1 VIRFYR
7 YFPVHSAISGHTFL
21 ITGTG
26 IMKSAG
32 ILAGTYRRKP
42 EIGMNNKAP
51 DMKHVK
57 ILIPALVMLLCML
70 AAGCTSSVPDT
81 PATQVPTSLPTT
93 VTSPSP
99 LPVTTPVNEPIQVLP
114 RERQVTVVLTKDR
127 PTSEIHLQYQGG
139 PGEMF
144 VNSILMRVYS
154 SEGVFTEYRM
164 SNGKKP
170 LVGDE
175 IVVMG
180 TRGYDRCEV
189 FVISAGTRYKVL
201 DAAAVGGGYY

>member
-1 VIRFYR
+1 
-7 YFPVHSAISGHTFL
+7 
-21 ITGTG
+21 
-26 IMKSAG
+26 MK
-32 ILAGTYRRKP
+32 Y
-42 EIGMNNKAP
+42 
-51 DMKHVK
+51 VK

-81 PATQVPTSLPTT
+81 AATQVPTSLPTT
-93 VTSPSP
+93 VPAVTSPPP
-99 LPVTTPVNEPIQVLP
+99 LPVPTPANEPIQVLP

-189 FVISAGTRYKVL
+189 FVTSAGTRYKVL
-201 DAAAVGGGYY
+201 DAAATGGGYY